1 MVQTGR
7 TYEDR
12 PMIRRVSNEE
22 MELKARQEAEA
33 QFSEQQNKPVIS
45 ALASHIRSAL
55 TAAISAKQTVTKR
68 LLACLRQREGIYE
81 ADIQSL
87 VKQQNGTNIYMM
99 ITDIKCRAIESWL
112 KDIMLPSGE
121 RPYSIEPTPVPD
133 IPPGLIRK
141 AQQAFMADYAEGIA
155 QQNGGVFDPRMIDP
169 EDLKAQAEEFQN
181 ELLKQ
186 IREMAQDDADSLEDQ
201 IDDELVEGKWY
212 EALSE
217 LIEDFATYPTAFLEG
232 PIFRKRAGLSWV
244 PVEGTIQSQVTV
256 ADTIRKEYSALSPFD
271 VYPSPGAKTIQ
282 DGDLCIR
289 KQYTRRDL
297 VSFKGVDGFDSAAI
311 DQVLERYGDGG
322 YRESIA
328 YDTEISDLMDRPNE
342 QSDPE
347 GHIDCIKFF
356 GSVQG
361 FKLRQWGMNIDE
373 IPDPFQ
379 EYSIIAYLVG
389 SYVIGARLNHHPL
402 GKRHIYS
409 ASFRHKNGSIWGKA
423 LPECMK
429 DIQSICNSSARA
441 ICNNAAIACLT
452 GDTVVFREG
461 QRRGASPIT
470 IRDLWNKKSN
480 HNSGL
485 RRIKLRSLDEET
497 GEFFSNR
504 IIDVVDN
511 GVSEI
516 FEIITEKGYKIKS
529 TNNHRFMRDDG
540 QWQELSDFDEGE
552 MIAVN
557 GQVVPIQNTCVECGG
572 PKSPNGLK
580 CRKCAS
586 QFHNSKWN
594 QKQALEAS
602 NNRDVSPTTA
612 RARKQNRMQ
621 RKAFCQDCGQK
632 EGTRIRL
639 HNHHIDRDPWNNDP
653 YNLTTICEPCH
664 HQRHAREDSFG
675 DGYLHKYISYD
686 RIKSITYVG
695 MDRVFDLCMTG
706 PNHNFVANGF
716 ISHNSGPQIWQ
727 LVDLIPPEE
736 DRTNIYPWKI
746 WSFSSEKL
754 KGSARDPMGFHQ
766 PILIVNELLAIY
778 KYFFEQASEVTG
790 IPAYVYGNQNVAG
803 AGKTASG
810 LSMLMNA
817 AAKGLRNAA
826 GNIDKGVISPSVE
839 EHWLITMLILPDLAK
854 GDSRIVARASEYL
867 IQQEQLQIRLSEAL
881 TATNNPTD
889 MEIIGLDGRSE
900 MLRNYFKG
908 LKMNPDKMV
917 PDREDMIMAKVQ
929 TEVQKVVMMLAQALQ
944 MDPNALMQILQQ
956 GAGNGGNSQGRKP
969 RELDAA
975 GNPVSGQDV
984 RMFNQ

>member
-1 MVQTGR
+1 MPTYGLMPRNTGTSPGPVVQTGR

-22 MELKARQEAEA
+22 MELKARQESEA

-45 ALASHIRSAL
+45 SLASHIRSAL
-55 TAAISAKQTVTKR
+55 TAAISAKQTITKR

-99 ITDIKCRAIESWL
+99 ITDIKCRALESWL

-256 ADTIRKEYSALSPFD
+256 ADTIRKEYSVLSPFD

-322 YRESIA
+322 YREFIA

-361 FKLRQWGMNIDE
+361 FQLRQWGMNIDE

-379 EYSIIAYLVG
+379 EYSVIAYLVG
-389 SYVIGARLNHHPL
+389 SYVVGARLNHHPL

-441 ICNNAAIACLT
+441 ICNNAAIA
-452 GDTVVFREG
+452 
-461 QRRGASPIT
+461 
-470 IRDLWNKKSN
+470 
-480 HNSGL
+480 
-485 RRIKLRSLDEET
+485 
-497 GEFFSNR
+497 
-504 IIDVVDN
+504 
-511 GVSEI
+511 
-516 FEIITEKGYKIKS
+516 
-529 TNNHRFMRDDG
+529 
-540 QWQELSDFDEGE
+540 
-552 MIAVN
+552 
-557 GQVVPIQNTCVECGG
+557 
-572 PKSPNGLK
+572 
-580 CRKCAS
+580 
-586 QFHNSKWN
+586 
-594 QKQALEAS
+594 
-602 NNRDVSPTTA
+602 
-612 RARKQNRMQ
+612 
-621 RKAFCQDCGQK
+621 
-632 EGTRIRL
+632 
-639 HNHHIDRDPWNNDP
+639 
-653 YNLTTICEPCH
+653 
-664 HQRHAREDSFG
+664 
-675 DGYLHKYISYD
+675 
-686 RIKSITYVG
+686 
-695 MDRVFDLCMTG
+695 
-706 PNHNFVANGF
+706 
-716 ISHNSGPQIWQ
+716 SGPQIWQ

-766 PILIVNELLAIY
+766 PTLIVNELLAIY

-826 GNIDKGVISPSVE
+826 GNIDKGVISFSVE
-839 EHWLITMLILPDLAK
+839 EHWLITMLMRPDLAK

-908 LKMNPDKMV
+908 LKMNPDKIV

-956 GAGNGGNSQGRKP
+956 GAGNEGNGQGQKP

>member
-1 MVQTGR
+1 M
-7 TYEDR
+7 YEDR

-22 MELKARQEAEA
+22 MELKARQDAEA
-33 QFSEQQNKPVIS
+33 QFSEQQNKPVVS

-99 ITDIKCRAIESWL
+99 ITDIKCRALESWL

-169 EDLKAQAEEFQN
+169 EDLKARAEEFQD

-256 ADTIRKEYSALSPFD
+256 ADTIRKEYSVLSPFD

-322 YRESIA
+322 YREFIA

-361 FKLRQWGMNIDE
+361 FQLRQWGMNIDE

-379 EYSIIAYLVG
+379 EYSVIAYLVG
-389 SYVIGARLNHHPL
+389 SYVVGARLNHHPL

-441 ICNNAAIACLT
+441 ICNNAAIA
-452 GDTVVFREG
+452 
-461 QRRGASPIT
+461 
-470 IRDLWNKKSN
+470 
-480 HNSGL
+480 
-485 RRIKLRSLDEET
+485 
-497 GEFFSNR
+497 
-504 IIDVVDN
+504 
-511 GVSEI
+511 
-516 FEIITEKGYKIKS
+516 
-529 TNNHRFMRDDG
+529 
-540 QWQELSDFDEGE
+540 
-552 MIAVN
+552 
-557 GQVVPIQNTCVECGG
+557 
-572 PKSPNGLK
+572 
-580 CRKCAS
+580 
-586 QFHNSKWN
+586 
-594 QKQALEAS
+594 
-602 NNRDVSPTTA
+602 
-612 RARKQNRMQ
+612 
-621 RKAFCQDCGQK
+621 
-632 EGTRIRL
+632 
-639 HNHHIDRDPWNNDP
+639 
-653 YNLTTICEPCH
+653 
-664 HQRHAREDSFG
+664 
-675 DGYLHKYISYD
+675 
-686 RIKSITYVG
+686 
-695 MDRVFDLCMTG
+695 
-706 PNHNFVANGF
+706 
-716 ISHNSGPQIWQ
+716 SGPQIWQ

-766 PILIVNELLAIY
+766 PTLIVNELLAIY

-839 EHWLITMLILPDLAK
+839 EHWLITMLMRPDLAK

-917 PDREDMIMAKVQ
+917 PDREDMIMTKVQ

-956 GAGNGGNSQGRKP
+956 GAGNEGNGQGQKP